1 MDQQNTESC
10 QKCLRPLLAEGVT
23 ATTQW
28 VSYCRCER
36 TYSPNA
42 QFSIDLCANCKKRV
56 PAVGT
61 AKVKRLDLCAC
72 DNPNPITVANY
83 IKQNEKDQIELD
95 LGLASPGLSPESF
108 PAERYQPLGILGTG
122 SRADVLLA
130 RDKQRGTKVAVKCY
144 KKISPEA
151 LGLFEQ
157 EMKKLSRL
165 THTGIAK
172 ITDFGVLNKKT
183 PYVVTEYKDGFN
195 IEQCL
200 DLHGIPSYDVAI
212 MILIGV
218 CEALLYALKEGY
230 PHTDIRPG
238 NIIFLD
244 DMNSEPSIVVTDFS
258 PVKLDM
264 HRDPDSPA
272 DALYMS
278 SDEAR
283 NLDHDERAE
292 IYTIG
297 AVGFALLTGRAP
309 FDTGSFRDL
318 KNKHALELPP
328 RISSLR
334 FEGDRPKDLE
344 EIIERCLEKD
354 PRVRF
359 DSIAKLKERLV
370 VFPNRVKARIAALEA
385 ARKRQKLIKLSAI
398 ALVVAVAGAIG
409 FFALGGH

>member
-1 MDQQNTESC
+1 MEEPNTESC
-10 QKCLRPLLAEGVT
+10 QKCLQPLPVEGAQ

-28 VSYCRCER
+28 VSSCRCNR
-36 TYSPNA
+36 TYSPNV
-42 QFSIDLCANCKKRV
+42 QFSIDLCTSCKKRV
-56 PAVGT
+56 PAQNGN
-61 AKVKRLDLCAC
+61 KVKREDLCAC

-83 IKQNEKDQIELD
+83 IKQNETDKIELD
-95 LGLASPGLSPESF
+95 LASLGLSPESF
-108 PAERYQPLGILGTG
+108 PAERYQPLGILGIG
-122 SRADVLLA
+122 SRADVILA

-151 LGLFEQ
+151 LRLFEQ

-165 THTGIAK
+165 THTNIAK
-172 ITDFGVLNKKT
+172 ITDFGILNKKT

-200 DLHGIPSYDVAI
+200 DLHGIPSYDVAV

-218 CEALLYALKEGY
+218 CEALVYALKEGY

-258 PVKLDM
+258 PVKLEM

-283 NLDHDERAE
+283 NLDPDERAE

-328 RISSLR
+328 RISSLK
-334 FEGDRPKDLE
+334 FEGNRPKDLE

-359 DSIAKLKERLV
+359 DSIAKLMERLE
-370 VFPNRVKARIAALEA
+370 VFPNRVKAKIAALEA
-385 ARKRQKLIKLSAI
+385 ARKKQKLIKISAI
-398 ALVVAVAGAIG
+398 ALAVAVAGAIG
-409 FFALGGH
+409 FFVLGGH